1 MISTQPKNAL
11 DTAGLFEGPISLF
24 ALDPE
29 PVKSKK
35 ESIITGVTAIT
46 WKSVTDV
53 MSVFDV
59 VEACNPAS
67 RAKPP
72 RKGPT
77 AEGASE
83 KDDLASDAHL
93 RLGGL
98 QCFEKGPQTV
108 ALWPPACVRMV
119 FVHVHGVGQKIRK

>member
-1 MISTQPKNAL
+1 MPGVAAEIASGKVLATLKPLEIRSSTEVKSSSELTGYKPSYDFDTAKNAL

-77 AEGASE
+77 AEGE
-83 KDDLASDAHL
+83 PV
-93 RLGGL
+93 
-98 QCFEKGPQTV
+98 KG
-108 ALWPPACVRMV
+108 R
-119 FVHVHGVGQKIRK
+119 FGQ